1 MWCQLA
7 AHLLIEQV
15 GHIEAH
21 KDPHEAEH
29 FLQQSVAPASPGP
42 EGKHNEKKNIKS
54 AHFYIISPS
63 PAPPVGGE
71 SLGLAA
77 VNFLPPTGGVREG
90 PLKFGLNLYLLEGL
104 DSVAFANV
112 AVVDK

>member
-42 EGKHNEKKNIKS
+42 EGKQNEKKNIKS

-63 PAPPVGGE
+63 PAPPVGGGE
-71 SLGLAA
+71 LGIGCCK
-77 VNFLPPTGGVREG
+77 FSPPPRGELERG
-90 PLKFGLNLYLLEGL
+90 P
-104 DSVAFANV
+104 
-112 AVVDK
+112 